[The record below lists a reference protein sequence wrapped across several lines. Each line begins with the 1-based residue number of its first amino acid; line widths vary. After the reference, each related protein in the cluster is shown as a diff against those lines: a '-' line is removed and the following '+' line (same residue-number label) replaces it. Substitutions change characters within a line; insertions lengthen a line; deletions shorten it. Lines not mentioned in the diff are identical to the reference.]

1 MSDKISSPAPSFV
14 QSIADPIVAPTATV
28 APGRAKR
35 RHPRAGLPATAALF
49 TDKRP
54 LGPCLVEDL
63 SVGGMRLIT
72 GTAVRRGRIVS
83 VLLDL
88 PGRGPMM
95 TFAQVARHEQR
106 AVGEHMLALSFLNL
120 DRSDAGRLEALV
132 AHLLADSHPCLEFFD
147 TDEDGRPR
155 RLVLA
160 DDAPAVD

>member
-1 MSDKISSPAPSFV
+1 MSDKIPSPASPFV
-14 QSIADPIVAPTATV
+14 ALNVAPAV
-28 APGRAKR
+28 AAVPGRAKR

-106 AVGEHMLALSFLNL
+106 AAGEHMLALSFLNL
-120 DRSDAGRLEALV
+120 DRGDAERLEALV

-147 TDEDGRPR
+147 TDADGRPR

>member
-1 MSDKISSPAPSFV
+1 MSDK
-14 QSIADPIVAPTATV
+14 ADSAASVC

-35 RHPRAGLPATAALF
+35 RHPRAGLPTTAALF

-63 SVGGMRLIT
+63 SVGGIRLIT
-72 GTAVRRGRIVS
+72 GTPVRRGRIVS

-88 PGRGPMM
+88 PGRDPVM

-106 AVGEHMLALSFLNL
+106 SVGEHMLALSFLNL
-120 DRSDAGRLEALV
+120 GRGETERLQALV

-147 TDEDGRPR
+147 TDDNGRPR
-155 RLVLA
+155 RIILA
-160 DDAPAVD
+160 DDAPVVG

>member
-1 MSDKISSPAPSFV
+1 MSDKISSPASSP
-14 QSIADPIVAPTATV
+14 AAPLVVTRATPV
-28 APGRAKR
+28 PGRAKR

-72 GTAVRRGRIVS
+72 GTAVRRGRVVS

-88 PGRGPMM
+88 PGRGPVMA
-95 TFAQVARHEQR
+95 FAQVARHEQR
-106 AVGEHMLALSFLNL
+106 GASEHMLALSFLNL
-120 DRSDAGRLEALV
+120 DRRDAERLESLV
-132 AHLLADSHPCLEFFD
+132 AHLLAESHPCLEFFD